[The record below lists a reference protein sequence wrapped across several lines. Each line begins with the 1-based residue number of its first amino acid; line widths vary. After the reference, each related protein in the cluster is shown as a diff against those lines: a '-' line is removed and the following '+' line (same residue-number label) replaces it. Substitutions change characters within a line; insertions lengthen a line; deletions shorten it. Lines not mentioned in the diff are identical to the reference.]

1 MSAKL
6 TIDFFLTLDQKS
18 LKQWAHLACI
28 KAQLEGMTEGYNKQ
42 AKKEEKL
49 SIEEFYLMNSQGNYN
64 DLIRYMEADNLEFK
78 NTEEFFTDENY
89 KKVL

>member
-1 MSAKL
+1 
-6 TIDFFLTLDQKS
+6 
-18 LKQWAHLACI
+18 
-28 KAQLEGMTEGYNKQ
+28 
-42 AKKEEKL
+42 
-49 SIEEFYLMNSQGNYN
+49 MNSQGNYN